1 MARSATR
8 EVLAYT
14 SEDVDLTLREYE
26 SEYERSSA
34 DFIRQWSRGLLDHG
48 DFELSRW
55 AMLIGIRD
63 RAREAEGQ
71 K

>member
-1 MARSATR
+1 MAWSALR

-26 SEYERSSA
+26 SKYGWSSA

-48 DFELSRW
+48 DFEFSRW
-55 AMLIGIRD
+55 AILIGIGD